1 MKGFDSVQMLTT
13 VCMYVCMYV
22 YSAPWTS
29 YSLGPP
35 CSGRGGGYSV
45 TLAYH
50 CSFVD
55 FD

>member
-13 VCMYVCMYV
+13 VYMYVCMYV
-22 YSAPWTS
+22 CIQCPLDIIFTWSPMFQ
-29 YSLGPP
+29 
-35 CSGRGGGYSV
+35 GGYSV

-55 FD
+55 VD